1 MFPEAR
7 EALNDILE
15 KYPNFKAYGERLTAA
30 NFKYLAI
37 REPKPIWWEN
47 ILVQTNIENLTFNI
61 EIFQFKETKRKYL
74 KNLYI
79 TFYLFFI

>member
-37 REPKPIWWEN
+37 REPKPI
-47 ILVQTNIENLTFNI
+47 
-61 EIFQFKETKRKYL
+61 
-74 KNLYI
+74 
-79 TFYLFFI
+79 